1 MNPQTLAQAKT
12 ELGAGNYKRARE
24 LLEPLVDDQEAKL
37 QLAYLLQAGLGGDV
51 DIGRARD
58 IYQSLASAGD
68 AEGMYYAGRLFLA
81 EGDLLKAAYYLEMA
95 SSLSHAS
102 ASFWAAELYNGL
114 YGCPLDRGKYRLLI
128 RRAAKLGHIYALR
141 NCALDDIRNEKKIF
155 LKVRAC
161 LVYIAATGKGVVI
174 AFKDPNDL
182 RLR

>member
-1 MNPQTLAQAKT
+1 MDPLTWAQAKT
-12 ELGAGNYKRARE
+12 ELEAGNYERARD
-24 LLEPLVDDQEAKL
+24 LLELLVDDREAKL

-51 DIGRARD
+51 DVVRAQN
-58 IYQSLASAGD
+58 IYQSLANDGD

-81 EGDLLKAAYYLEMA
+81 GGDLFKAVYYLEMS

-102 ASFWAAELYNGL
+102 ASFWGAELYNGL
-114 YGCPLDRGKYRLLI
+114 YGYPRDERKYRILI
-128 RRAAKLGHIYALR
+128 RRAANLGHIYALR
-141 NCALDDIRNEKKIF
+141 NCALDDIQNEKNIF
-155 LKVRAC
+155 LKIRAC